1 MKDVK
6 DFITYLKVEKN
17 YSNYTIKNYQLDI
30 ESFLD
35 DCKENNIDYL
45 KITYQEARSYVF
57 RLYNEKHEKA
67 TSVSRKISSIRSF
80 YRYLANN
87 KKENYSFHLLKLP
100 KKGKRLPKYLEYNE
114 IDEIFDIP
122 NLASSIH
129 IGKTPFT
136 LFTFPSKESSPKNIV
151 LSKFL
156 ILIFDISP
164 IAIKIPI
171 AIDKSKKVPSF
182 LISAGAKFIVCPI
195 ILIPIL

>member
-6 DFITYLKVEKN
+6 DFTTYLKVEKN

-45 KITYQEARSYVF
+45 KITYQEARSYVN

-87 KKENYSFHLLKLP
+87 KKENYSFPCNIFNKSILKI
-100 KKGKRLPKYLEYNE
+100 YLEA
-114 IDEIFDIP
+114 
-122 NLASSIH
+122 LALLI
-129 IGKTPFT
+129 IIT
-136 LFTFPSKESSPKNIV
+136 L
-151 LSKFL
+151 
-156 ILIFDISP
+156 
-164 IAIKIPI
+164 
-171 AIDKSKKVPSF
+171 
-182 LISAGAKFIVCPI
+182 
-195 ILIPIL
+195 

>member
-6 DFITYLKVEKN
+6 DFTTYLKVEKN

-45 KITYQEARSYVF
+45 KITYQEARSYVN

-122 NLASSIH
+122 NLEEPLGIRNS
-129 IGKTPFT
+129 
-136 LFTFPSKESSPKNIV
+136 
-151 LSKFL
+151 L
-156 ILIFDISP
+156 ILEMLYATGMRVGELVSIKVNDINMNT
-164 IAIKIPI
+164 K
-171 AIDKSKKVPSF
+171 
-182 LISAGAKFIVCPI
+182 LKF
-195 ILIPIL
+195 